1 MNYKDERIKDALAN
15 VESKVEIL
23 DEAKKAYHEA
33 MNKLAKITETVFI
46 EKVAKPGEII
56 RSKAFNTPFYFDHIE
71 AGIFGNV
78 EVICHPQKKDGTPS
92 LAIRK
97 MPVSYFADL

>member
-15 VESKVEIL
+15 VESKREIL

-56 RSKAFNTPFYFDHIE
+56 HTKCDNTPYYFDHIE
-71 AGIFGNV
+71 DGIYGYIELV
-78 EVICHPQKKDGTPS
+78 CHPQKNDGTPS
-92 LAIRK
+92 RSIRK
-97 MPVSYFADL
+97 MMVSDFADL